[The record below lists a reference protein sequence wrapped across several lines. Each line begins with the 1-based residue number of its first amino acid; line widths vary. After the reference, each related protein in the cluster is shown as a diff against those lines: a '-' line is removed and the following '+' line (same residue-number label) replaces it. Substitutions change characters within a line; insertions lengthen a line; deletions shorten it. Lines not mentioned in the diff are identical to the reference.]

1 MRSVL
6 LQMCWY
12 WVLVMKRFFMCGE
25 NDPAKET
32 LEELHRHEAE
42 NRLFQGLVLLW
53 RISTKPLRGVD
64 CAWGKRTLFSLV
76 VWQRL
81 LQYLFK
87 RYLVL
92 HYDALLRVKVT
103 ISVWSSSNELNIKGA
118 KSDPGKRSLIVEY
131 TLGRRARYLPNLSFK
146 HIIGKLSLNL

>member
-1 MRSVL
+1 
-6 LQMCWY
+6 
-12 WVLVMKRFFMCGE
+12 MKRFFMCGE

-32 LEELHRHEAE
+32 LEELHRHKAE

-103 ISVWSSSNELNIKGA
+103 ISV
-118 KSDPGKRSLIVEY
+118 
-131 TLGRRARYLPNLSFK
+131 
-146 HIIGKLSLNL
+146 